1 MEQRIAES
9 FGPALADTRLQA
21 AGQDKKGNP
30 ASRKRS
36 WERRSAA
43 DRGVNKKH
51 DTKIYQLGNNGF
63 QVYLERINN
72 FLHKYK
78 LIIYYYFINFLY
90 FITL

>member
-36 WERRSAA
+36 RERRSAA
-43 DRGVNKKH
+43 DRGVNNSH
-51 DTKIYQLGNNGF
+51 DTKILQKRKR
-63 QVYLERINN
+63 ERKGDGGIFMN
-72 FLHKYK
+72 FLRPRFPPFPPTGV
-78 LIIYYYFINFLY
+78 LLG
-90 FITL
+90 